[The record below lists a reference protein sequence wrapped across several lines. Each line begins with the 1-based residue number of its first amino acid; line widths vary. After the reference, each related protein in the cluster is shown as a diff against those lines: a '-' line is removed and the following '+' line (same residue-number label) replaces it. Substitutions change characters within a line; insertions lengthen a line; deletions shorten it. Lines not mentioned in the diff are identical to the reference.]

1 VDQSDVWVRVE
12 AIDPKPITSIIVEA
26 RTKWGNKD
34 IDLAHELEKE
44 VALQLAR

>member
-1 VDQSDVWVRVE
+1 VRVE
-12 AIDPKPITSIIVEA
+12 AIDPKITSIIVEA
-26 RTKWGNKD
+26 RTKWGNKN